1 MLMTL
6 YRKHGAATIS
16 ALYITLSLTWIAGS
30 DMLVGG
36 LTSNV
41 DLLSTLQTFKGFAFV
56 GVTGLGLYYLVNLHQ
71 KHLMDARETADKWV
85 ENSFRQSRRPMC
97 LVDPV
102 SLRIADANPRA
113 EEYLGI
119 GLDALKTMEL
129 ASLFKSDTIN
139 RTSKTTIRETIVQAL
154 RSDAEQ
160 PELFLSN
167 GGAVDISCK
176 VEVANIVLG
185 EQAYI
190 RLSLIDTTR
199 SRIFESVLRNL
210 SEGLASETRAD
221 FHQSLAQ
228 SLSSVLGVDCVFVGE
243 LEAKNKEEQIVTTA
257 FVQNGRII
265 DNKAF
270 NKQGTPCE
278 RVVSSGKPL
287 VVTDAPQSYPDA
299 PKIVDLDLVS
309 YAGVPLCDHDGNR
322 IGLLA
327 VMDTQPFREPILITE
342 VLTLAAG
349 RAAAELAR
357 MQAEKALLKSESRF
371 RDFARIGSDWLWEQD
386 ENFRFTYLSVGGPD
400 VTGVSTKS
408 LLGSTRWDRA
418 GGDPDNDPVWRDH
431 IETVKARKPF
441 REFRYPVKLPNGEI
455 RHFSTNGDP
464 VFDCDGR
471 FTGYRGSARDIT
483 EKLTL
488 LNNAQAAEE
497 RLMAAINSL
506 RIGFAMFDKD
516 ERLILTNN
524 KFKSRSSVGN
534 DHWGPGTSIEKIVK
548 SGIAKGGY
556 ASDMGSD
563 EEWLQRRLSFHRNA
577 PSLHQQHL
585 ADGRWVEIGTYPMED
600 GGRVLLWADITER
613 REMETALR
621 HSEERFRTL
630 IDEANQGIIVHKD
643 LRPEYCNPAF
653 AAMFGYDSV
662 DEILALNSIEPLLDK
677 ADLKRLR
684 GYNDGRIAGKETPG
698 AYEFTGI
705 MKDGRHIPIRSQA
718 IRVPWNDD
726 YAICANMFDM
736 SEQREAETTREMAEK
751 ALRRSQ
757 RMEAVGLLTGGI
769 AHDFNNLLGIIMGN
783 LEFVQRMIGDNEAAS
798 KRVANAL
805 MATTRGS
812 QLTRRLLNFSSQ
824 EPKPGRPTNADEVIA
839 GLEDMLAKSLT
850 SEIELEF
857 HPTDDLWLT
866 EIDPGDLG
874 DAVLNLVLNARD
886 AMPNGGR
893 LVIETGNRFLNGN
906 EADREIRG
914 TEMDSGDYVV
924 VTVSDNGIGMTAD
937 LVDKVQEPLF
947 TTKPEGR
954 GTGLGL
960 SMVYAFA
967 KRSRGQVRIYSE
979 PGHGTSVLLFLPRA
993 QASEPITALETK
1005 AIDGPVPGGS
1015 ETVLVVEDEPE
1026 LREIATS
1033 TLNALGYTTM
1043 TASNGCEAWKILNS
1057 ARASEIDLVFSDV
1070 IMPGGIGGFDLA
1082 ERTRDLHPKMKVL
1095 LTSGF
1100 TGKLAD
1106 KQADP
1111 ELIRTMI
1118 SKPYDHAVLG
1128 WAVRDVLDGNIATF
1142 MDREA
1147 G

>member
-1 MLMTL
+1 MLMNL
-6 YRKHGAATIS
+6 YRKHGAATIC
-16 ALYITLSLTWIAGS
+16 ALYIILSLIWIAGS

-41 DLLSTLQTFKGFAFV
+41 DVLSTLQTIKGFGFV
-56 GVTGLGLYYLVNLHQ
+56 GLTGLGLFYLVRLHQ
-71 KHLMDARETADKWV
+71 KHLMTARETADKWV
-85 ENSFRQSRRPMC
+85 EKSFRQAHRPMC
-97 LVDPV
+97 LVDPA

-113 EEYLGI
+113 QEYLGI
-119 GLDALKTMEL
+119 DIDDLKTMEL
-129 ASLFKSDTIN
+129 ANLFKSDTIS
-139 RTSKTTIRETIVQAL
+139 RTSKTTIRETIVHAL

-160 PELFLSN
+160 PELFIKN
-167 GGAVDISCK
+167 GGAVNTSCK

-185 EQAYI
+185 EQPYI

-199 SRIFESVLRNL
+199 SRIFESVMRDL
-210 SEGLASETRAD
+210 SKGLASETRAD

-228 SLSSVLGVDCVFVGE
+228 SLSCNLGVDCVFVGE
-243 LEAKNKEEQIVTTA
+243 LEAKSNEERIVTTA
-257 FVQNGRII
+257 FVQNGQII

-278 RVVSSGKPL
+278 QVISLGKPL
-287 VVTDAPQSYPDA
+287 VVTEAPQSYPDA
-299 PKIVDLDLVS
+299 PRIVDLDLVS
-309 YAGVPLCDHDGNR
+309 YAGVPLCGHDGNR

-327 VMDTQPFREPILITE
+327 VMDTRPFRDPLLIID

-357 MQAEKALLKSESRF
+357 LQAENALRQSEGRF

-386 ENFRFTYLSVGGPD
+386 EDFRFSYLSLGEPNVA
-400 VTGVSTKS
+400 GVSTTS
-408 LLGSTRWDRA
+408 LLGLTRWDLA
-418 GGDPDNDPVWRDH
+418 GVDPINDPAWQDH
-431 IETVKARKPF
+431 IETLNAHKPF
-441 REFRYPVKLPNGEI
+441 RDFQYTIKLSNGEI

-464 VFDCDGR
+464 MFDSDGQ
-471 FTGYRGSARDIT
+471 FTGYRGSARDET
-483 EKLTL
+483 ERVTL
-488 LNNAQAAEE
+488 LNDNKAAEE
-497 RLMAAINSL
+497 RLLAAINSL
-506 RIGFAMFDKD
+506 KIGFAMFDEN
-516 ERLILTNN
+516 ERLVLA
-524 KFKSRSSVGN
+524 N
-534 DHWGPGTSIEKIVK
+534 DKYKTRHPDDLDHNGIGTSFEQIIRN
-548 SGIAKGGY
+548 SSAKGFY
-556 ASDMGSD
+556 HTEMGSD
-563 EEWLQRRLSFHRNA
+563 EAWLQRRLSYHRNA
-577 PSLHQQHL
+577 PSVHQQHL
-585 ADGRWVEIGTYPMED
+585 ADGRWIEIGTYPIED
-600 GGRVLLWADITER
+600 GGRVLLRADITKR
-613 REMETALR
+613 REMEAALR

-662 DEILALNSIEPLLDK
+662 DGILALDSIEPLIDE
-677 ADLKRLR
+677 ADLKRMR
-684 GYNDGRIAGKETPG
+684 GLNNARIAGKETPG

-705 MKDGRHIPIRSQA
+705 MKDGNPIPIRCQA

-736 SEQREAETTREMAEK
+736 SEQREAETNREMAEM

-783 LEFVQRMIGDNEAAS
+783 LEFVQRMIGDNEVVS
-798 KRVANAL
+798 RRVANAL
-805 MATTRGS
+805 TATTRGS

-824 EPKPGRPTNADEVIA
+824 EPKPGQPTNADVVIA
-839 GLEDMLAKSLT
+839 GLEEMLAKSLT

-874 DAVLNLVLNARD
+874 DAVLNLALNARD
-886 AMPNGGR
+886 AMPSGGR
-893 LVIETGNRFLNGN
+893 LVIETENRFLNGN

-914 TEMDSGDYVV
+914 ADMDSGDYVV
-924 VTVSDNGIGMTAD
+924 VTVSDNGIGMAPD
-937 LVDKVQEPLF
+937 LIDKVQEPLF

-979 PGHGTSVLLFLPRA
+979 PGHGTTVHLFLPRA
-993 QASEPITALETK
+993 HASEQITALETRV
-1005 AIDGPVPGGS
+1005 INGPVPVGN
-1015 ETVLVVEDEPE
+1015 ETVLLVEDDPE
-1026 LREIATS
+1026 LREITTS
-1033 TLNALGYTTM
+1033 TLNALGYTIM
-1043 TASNGCEAWKILNS
+1043 AAASGCEALEILNGE
-1057 ARASEIDLVFSDV
+1057 RASEIDLVFSDV
-1070 IMPGGIGGFDLA
+1070 IMPGGVGGFDLA
-1082 ERTRDLHPKMKVL
+1082 VRTRDLHPEMKIL

-1100 TGKLAD
+1100 TGKLAE

-1111 ELIRTMI
+1111 ALIRTMI
-1118 SKPYDHAVLG
+1118 RKPYDHAVLG
-1128 WAVRDVLDGNIATF
+1128 WAVRDILDGTTTTI

-1147 G
+1147 S